1 MNSFSSSVY
10 ACRDEMAFGVGLMP
24 KRMGLALLVVVVV
37 VVLVVVVVVVVAAG
51 DSKVGSVDRENC

>member
-37 VVLVVVVVVVVAAG
+37 VVLVVVVVVVAAG